1 MFLEQQGFTA
11 VINLEGGV
19 AGWADQV
26 DADFPRY

>member
-1 MFLEQQGFTA
+1 MFLDQQGCTS
-11 VINLEGGV
+11 ILNLEGGV